1 MIVANDTYLSRV
13 IFMDGRK
20 GGANCWDAMHRDVW
34 VDIQA
39 IVVDRFAW
47 NDFNQREVFMDNR
60 YIPTE
65 TAGQLVHCHV
75 VNFFGGN
82 DLNSLRHHHER
93 EHRAVIIMQV
103 CKKNSRNLIF

>member
-1 MIVANDTYLSRV
+1 MHRMIVANDTYLSRV

-47 NDFNQREVFMDNR
+47 NDFNQREVFMDTDISQPR
-60 YIPTE
+60 LQ
-65 TAGQLVHCHV
+65 A
-75 VNFFGGN
+75 
-82 DLNSLRHHHER
+82 
-93 EHRAVIIMQV
+93 
-103 CKKNSRNLIF
+103 NLSIAML